1 MKYKRSSRLGHTGVS
16 FQEGGTFKSFES
28 FSFASDFRHKPLG
41 KERERGRKKNE
52 KQTLGK
58 EERERWRGLKLG
70 FICPGGGG
78 EGEGGGGFQFN
89 TL

>member
-28 FSFASDFRHKPLG
+28 FSFASDFKHKPLG
-41 KERERGRKKNE
+41 KEREREREKKNE

-58 EERERWRGLKLG
+58 EEREMEGVEARFHMSWRRRRRRRRR
-70 FICPGGGG
+70 FSV
-78 EGEGGGGFQFN
+78 
-89 TL
+89 